1 MKKKFAKAI
10 AYTMCGILALSSPIQ
25 TLATESITHVEAGF
39 SYGDYKNEALG
50 VDGYGIVKAD
60 TTALSDGSGTL
71 IIPDYVNG
79 KKVLYLYENFM
90 SKTGADKVE
99 IGAEIIGMDDAFFE
113 AKELR
118 EITSRNAR
126 FTTST
131 DDPALYNAATHNY
144 LLDYPSAASDGGNYE
159 VNEATKV
166 IYSMDNAS
174 FDTLN
179 LRNTDTMGKRVLCGT
194 EANKIIMA
202 DNIRTSSSN
211 GITTLTLPGLHAGE
225 FVLTEAESGSYLQTD
240 GQVLFTTDGRLIK
253 ISSEVTDGINW
264 SQFSSIDNNAFDSM
278 AQYWSLSESIPQ
290 YLKKDVVFHFYNQN
304 NGVFI
309 LNDQIAFCYD
319 SDKHIPDSVTDSADF
334 SGIIDGAN
342 YDKVKAVMFVGVPYD
357 GTGLFE
363 EIFGVSYTDA
373 LQDVDMSRGGNAAL
387 NAVSSVIWELVDG
400 KPSDIID
407 GIGSTSYFTSE
418 NIKSYVNALKEA
430 ADNAASYTFTPSFE
444 IEGNTLTFR
453 EQSDGTYLSDVFKV
467 NAADGNGI
475 INDNYKIEMMLSG
488 EGFGIQ
494 GTDSM
499 TFTTGTEL
507 RLTSASL
514 PEGTPLTFSYQKG
527 ILTYYTPG
535 DPGSEQYLLVS
546 GKETAETPIQ
556 YFFEIKPPVETL
568 EISKRAVSGSEE
580 LQGASL
586 ILKDQS
592 NTTIAEWI
600 SGTTSKTIAMPED
613 GTYTLTEITAPD
625 GYEVAESITFI
636 IESGKII
643 SGSEFENQVIMYD
656 APKDKSIL
664 ISKKDFTT
672 SEELPGASLKITDDS
687 GNIVAEWTSTETPY
701 IIADMEDGEYT
712 LTEVTAPNGYE
723 IAESINFIVTDGVVE
738 NGPIVMY
745 DKPESDSIK
754 ISKKDIVS
762 GEELPGAKLQIT
774 NSENIIVE
782 EWVST
787 DHPHVIVDLEDG
799 EYTLTEITAPNG
811 YEIAE
816 SVSFTI
822 TDGTIENGIVTMYDS
837 PIQDSEKTLKVSK
850 RDITNGNELPG
861 ATLIITAEDNSIVE
875 EWISSTIPHEI
886 VGLEDGSYTLTEIT
900 APEGYKI
907 SESIKFNVENG
918 NVTNGMIVM
927 YDERIQPA
935 TPSEPTPSEPDR
947 PEDGYF
953 YISKRDAANSD
964 ELPGAKLKISNE
976 EGDIVAA
983 WTSSNT
989 PHKVTD
995 LPDGTYTLTEITA
1008 PNGYEIAESIT
1019 FEVTDGKVDGTTVVM
1034 YDKRVEN
1041 KTTNNDNG
1049 NNGSGSGGSHHHSSG
1064 SSDSSNG
1071 PGVTP
1076 VNNTTNSTAEIT
1088 INEPV
1093 PGPINVLPKTDDVSP
1108 AFIVFLAAAIT
1119 ILGILADKKKF
1130 VFIK

>member
-194 EANKIIMA
+194 EVNKIIMA

-240 GQVLFTTDGRLIK
+240 GQVLFTIDGRLIK
-253 ISSEVTDGINW
+253 ISSEVTEGINW

-373 LQDVDMSRGGNAAL
+373 LQDVNMSRGGNAAL

-418 NIKSYVNALKEA
+418 NIKSYINALKEA

-475 INDNYKIEMMLSG
+475 INDDYKIEMTLSG

-514 PEGTPLTFSYQKG
+514 PEGTPVTFSYQKG

-586 ILKDQS
+586 ILMDQS

-625 GYEVAESITFI
+625 GYEVAESITFV

-656 APKDKSIL
+656 APKNKSIL

-672 SEELPGASLKITDDS
+672 S
-687 GNIVAEWTSTETPY
+687 
-701 IIADMEDGEYT
+701 
-712 LTEVTAPNGYE
+712 
-723 IAESINFIVTDGVVE
+723 
-738 NGPIVMY
+738 
-745 DKPESDSIK
+745 
-754 ISKKDIVS
+754 
-762 GEELPGAKLQIT
+762 EELPGAKLQIT

-787 DHPHVIVDLEDG
+787 DHPHIIVDLEDG

-822 TDGTIENGIVTMYDS
+822 TDGTVENGIVTMYDS
-837 PIQDSEKTLKVSK
+837 PIQDSEKSFKVSK

-861 ATLIITAEDNSIVE
+861 ATLVITADDNSIVE

-886 VGLEDGSYTLTEIT
+886 VDLEDGSYTLTEIT

-1019 FEVTDGKVDGTTVVM
+1019 FEITDGKVDGTTVVM

-1049 NNGSGSGGSHHHSSG
+1049 NNSGGSGGSHHHSSG

-1076 VNNTTNSTAEIT
+1076 DNNTTNSTAEIT

-1108 AFIVFLAAAIT
+1108 ALIVFLAAAIT

-1130 VFIK
+1130 AFIK